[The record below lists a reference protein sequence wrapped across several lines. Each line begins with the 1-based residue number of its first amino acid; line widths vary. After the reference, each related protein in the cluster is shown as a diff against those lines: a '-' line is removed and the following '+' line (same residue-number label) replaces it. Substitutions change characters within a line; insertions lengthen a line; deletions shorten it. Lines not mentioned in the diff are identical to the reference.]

1 MLIES
6 AIDGHIHH
14 QFSSLK
20 EEKGFKF
27 FLVWTQHHLS
37 SLIPPLIPHVQSA
50 RSSHVFFTKYLPLSS
65 TPLHLRG
72 HCFEGLSLQ
81 VGREHKPSVPNPCTW
96 KINLSSYPCA
106 QLLVTETVADQITW
120 WRTSHHLLKTHR
132 SQKVWGVS
140 VPRPPVMSYITAV
153 AVLSLP
159 PLLSQLSL
167 LMFLSL
173 GFYRGSILLL
183 SRPHRIAGNTTQS
196 CPLFVL
202 FFT

>member
-37 SLIPPLIPHVQSA
+37 SLIPPLILHVQSA

-106 QLLVTETVADQITW
+106 QLLVTETVVDQITG

-140 VPRPPVMSYITAV
+140 VPSCHVIHHSSGS
-153 AVLSLP
+153 SLP
-159 PLLSQLSL
+159 PPTSLSALSPNVP
-167 LMFLSL
+167 
-173 GFYRGSILLL
+173 L
-183 SRPHRIAGNTTQS
+183 SRFLQGFHS
-196 CPLFVL
+196 SSL
-202 FFT
+202 